1 MTSISGSTASQHIE
15 LHLIRRN
22 VPDPA
27 AEKRKADRENG
38 RQAALEFANEALL
51 QAVSVMRT
59 SPDAKQRLQAAK
71 MIMDRAW
78 GTPKADDS
86 EQQKLKNRDILDVLA
101 MISMENT
108 KQITEKP
115 VAAEKI
121 EQKQPVSS
129 LEDLLIGEGEYA
141 EVIESVEGGLGPV
154 TAAPEPVAEAEPA
167 PGAVPAG
174 KPRRGRPPKSK

>member
-1 MTSISGSTASQHIE
+1 MSSVSGSATQTLE

-38 RQAALEFANEALL
+38 RQQALEFAGEALL
-51 QAVSVMRT
+51 QTVHEMRT
-59 SPDAKQRLQAAK
+59 SKDAKQRLQAAK

-108 KQITEKP
+108 KQIAEKP

-121 EQKQPVSS
+121 EQKQPISS

-141 EVIESVEGGLGPV
+141 EIVEPVEGGPGQV
-154 TAAPEPVAEAEPA
+154 AVAPEPAPEAEPA